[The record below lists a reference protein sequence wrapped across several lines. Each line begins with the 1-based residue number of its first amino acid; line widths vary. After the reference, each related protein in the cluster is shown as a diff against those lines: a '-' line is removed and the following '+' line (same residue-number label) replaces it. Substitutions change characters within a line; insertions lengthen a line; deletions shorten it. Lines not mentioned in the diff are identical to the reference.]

1 MSQYEF
7 EGSNEG
13 DWDESGDLAW
23 NEADWQVFLRN
34 SDKEVIRFITTYNKV
49 KDQDD
54 RLDAAASLMGWDRE
68 DWTSVDEVEL
78 DENDLPFFKSVDMED
93 ISNLDPY
100 PYTIHRHPI
109 YITSNALFSFLRAS
123 WEKFMLGNKECN
135 ESDLVW
141 GYSASLA
148 DAEKHCI
155 MAANSLDLG
164 DFLLAVCHFKK
175 AHSALNESM
184 RINRLFKHQNPKTVK
199 DYIEETDI
207 RMHDLREIWL
217 RVMSDCRS

>member
-1 MSQYEF
+1 MT
-7 EGSNEG
+7 
-13 DWDESGDLAW
+13 A
-23 NEADWQVFLRN
+23 
-34 SDKEVIRFITTYNKV
+34 YNKV

-54 RLDAAASLMGWDRE
+54 RLDAAANLMGWHRD
-68 DWTSVDEVEL
+68 DWSSSDEIEL
-78 DENDLPFFKSVDMED
+78 DENDLPQIRPMEIEEINNMD
-93 ISNLDPY
+93 

-109 YITSNALFSFLRAS
+109 YITSNALFSYLRAS
-123 WEKFMLGNKECN
+123 WEQLMRKNKEFN
-135 ESDLVW
+135 SSELVW
-141 GYSASLA
+141 GYSVSLA

-184 RINRLFKHQNPKTVK
+184 RINRLFKHHNSKK
-199 DYIEETDI
+199 IKNYLDETNI

-217 RVMSDCRS
+217 RVMSDCRK

>member
-1 MSQYEF
+1 MNQYEF

-13 DWDESGDLAW
+13 DWEEGGDLAW
-23 NEADWQVFLRN
+23 NESDWQVFLKN
-34 SDKEVIRFITTYNKV
+34 SDKEVARFIIAYNKV

-54 RLDAAASLMGWDRE
+54 RLDAAANLMGWHRD
-68 DWTSVDEVEL
+68 DWSSSDEIEL
-78 DENDLPFFKSVDMED
+78 DENDLPLIRPMEIEEVNNMD
-93 ISNLDPY
+93 

-109 YITSNALFSFLRAS
+109 YITSNALFSYLRAS
-123 WEKFMLGNKECN
+123 WEQLMRKNKESN
-135 ESDLVW
+135 SSDLVW
-141 GYSASLA
+141 GYSVSLA

-184 RINRLFKHQNPKTVK
+184 RINRLFKHHNSNKVK
-199 DYIEETDI
+199 IYMEETNV
-207 RMHDLREIWL
+207 RMHDLREIWI
-217 RVMSDCRS
+217 RVMNDCRR

>member
-7 EGSNEG
+7 EGSSEG
-13 DWDESGDLAW
+13 DWEEGGDLAW
-23 NEADWQVFLRN
+23 NEADWQLFLRN
-34 SDKEVIRFITTYNKV
+34 SDREIARFMTAYNKV

-54 RLDAAASLMGWDRE
+54 RLDAAASLMGWHRD
-68 DWTSVDEVEL
+68 DWSSTDEIEL
-78 DENDLPFFKSVDMED
+78 DENDLPSVKPMEIEEINCMD
-93 ISNLDPY
+93 

-123 WEKFMLGNKECN
+123 WEQLMRSNKKQNDC
-135 ESDLVW
+135 DLVW
-141 GYSASLA
+141 GYSVSLA

-184 RINRLFKHQNPKTVK
+184 RINRLFKHHNSKK
-199 DYIEETDI
+199 FKNYLKETNI
-207 RMHDLREIWL
+207 RMYDLREIWL
-217 RVMSDCRS
+217 RVMSDCRR

>member
-1 MSQYEF
+1 MNQYEF

-13 DWDESGDLAW
+13 DWEEGGDLAW
-23 NEADWQVFLRN
+23 NESDWQVFLKN
-34 SDKEVIRFITTYNKV
+34 SDKEVARFIIAYNKV

-54 RLDAAASLMGWDRE
+54 RLDAAANLMGWHRD
-68 DWTSVDEVEL
+68 DWSSSDEIEL
-78 DENDLPFFKSVDMED
+78 DENDLPLIRPMEIEEVNNMD
-93 ISNLDPY
+93 

-109 YITSNALFSFLRAS
+109 YITSNALFSYLRAS
-123 WEKFMLGNKECN
+123 WEQLMRKNKESN
-135 ESDLVW
+135 SSDLVW
-141 GYSASLA
+141 GYSVSLA

-184 RINRLFKHQNPKTVK
+184 RINRLFKHHNSNKIK
-199 DYIEETDI
+199 IYMEETNV
-207 RMHDLREIWL
+207 RMHDLREIWI
-217 RVMSDCRS
+217 RVMNDCRR

>member
-1 MSQYEF
+1 MNQYEF

-13 DWDESGDLAW
+13 DWEEGGDLAW
-23 NEADWQVFLRN
+23 NESDWQVFLKN
-34 SDKEVIRFITTYNKV
+34 SDKEVARFMIAYNKV

-54 RLDAAASLMGWDRE
+54 RLDAAANLMGWHRD
-68 DWTSVDEVEL
+68 DWSSSDEIEL
-78 DENDLPFFKSVDMED
+78 DENDLPLIRPMEIEEVNNMD
-93 ISNLDPY
+93 

-109 YITSNALFSFLRAS
+109 YITSNALFSYLRAS
-123 WEKFMLGNKECN
+123 WEQLMRKNKESN
-135 ESDLVW
+135 SSDLVW
-141 GYSASLA
+141 GYSVSLA

-184 RINRLFKHQNPKTVK
+184 RINRLFKHHNSNKIK
-199 DYIEETDI
+199 IYMEETNV
-207 RMHDLREIWL
+207 RMHDLREIWI
-217 RVMSDCRS
+217 RVMNDCRR

>member
-1 MSQYEF
+1 MNQYEF

-13 DWDESGDLAW
+13 DWEEGGDLAW
-23 NEADWQVFLRN
+23 NESDWQIFLRN
-34 SDKEVIRFITTYNKV
+34 SDKEVARFMTAYNKV

-54 RLDAAASLMGWDRE
+54 RLDAAANLMGWHRD
-68 DWTSVDEVEL
+68 DWSSSDEIEL
-78 DENDLPFFKSVDMED
+78 DENDFPLIRPMEIEEVNNMD
-93 ISNLDPY
+93 

-109 YITSNALFSFLRAS
+109 YITSNALFSYLRAS
-123 WEKFMLGNKECN
+123 WEQLMRKNKESN
-135 ESDLVW
+135 SSDLVW
-141 GYSASLA
+141 GYSVSLA

-184 RINRLFKHQNPKTVK
+184 RMNRLFKHHNTKK
-199 DYIEETDI
+199 IKIYMKETNV
-207 RMHDLREIWL
+207 RMHDLREIWI
-217 RVMSDCRS
+217 RVMNDCRR

>member
-13 DWDESGDLAW
+13 DWDDAGDLAW
-23 NEADWQVFLRN
+23 NESDWQVFLRN
-34 SDKEVIRFITTYNKV
+34 SDKEVVRFMTAYNQV
-49 KDQDD
+49 KEQDD
-54 RLDAAASLMGWDRE
+54 RLDAAASLMGWHRD
-68 DWTSVDEVEL
+68 DWSSTDELEF
-78 DENDLPFFKSVDMED
+78 DENDLPVLKP
-93 ISNLDPY
+93 LDQEEINSMD

-109 YITSNALFSFLRAS
+109 YITSNALFSYLRAS
-123 WEKFMLGNKECN
+123 WEQLMRKNN
-135 ESDLVW
+135 HTTSPDLAW
-141 GYSASLA
+141 GYSVSLS

-184 RINRLFKHQNPKTVK
+184 RINHLFLHHSSKKLASYFK
-199 DYIEETDI
+199 ETNM

-217 RVMSDCRS
+217 RVMNDCRR

>member
-1 MSQYEF
+1 MNQYEF

-13 DWDESGDLAW
+13 DWEEGGDLAW
-23 NEADWQVFLRN
+23 NESDWQVFLKN
-34 SDKEVIRFITTYNKV
+34 SDKEVARFIIAYNKV

-54 RLDAAASLMGWDRE
+54 RLDAAANLMGWHRD
-68 DWTSVDEVEL
+68 DWSSSDEIEL
-78 DENDLPFFKSVDMED
+78 DENDLPLIRPMEIEEVNNMD
-93 ISNLDPY
+93 

-109 YITSNALFSFLRAS
+109 YITSNALFSYLRAS
-123 WEKFMLGNKECN
+123 WEQLMRKNKESN
-135 ESDLVW
+135 SSDLVW
-141 GYSASLA
+141 GYSVSLA

-184 RINRLFKHQNPKTVK
+184 RINRLFKHHDSNKIK
-199 DYIEETDI
+199 IYMEETNV
-207 RMHDLREIWL
+207 RMHDLREIWI
-217 RVMSDCRS
+217 RVMIDCRR

>member
-1 MSQYEF
+1 MNQYEF

-13 DWDESGDLAW
+13 DWEEGGDLAW
-23 NEADWQVFLRN
+23 NESDWQIFLRN
-34 SDKEVIRFITTYNKV
+34 SDKEVARFMTAYNKV

-54 RLDAAASLMGWDRE
+54 RLDAAANLMGWHRD
-68 DWTSVDEVEL
+68 DWSSSDEIEM
-78 DENDLPFFKSVDMED
+78 DENDLPLIRPMEIEEINNMD
-93 ISNLDPY
+93 

-109 YITSNALFSFLRAS
+109 YITSNALFSYLRAS
-123 WEKFMLGNKECN
+123 WEQLMRKNKESN
-135 ESDLVW
+135 PSDLTW
-141 GYSASLA
+141 GYSVSLA

-184 RINRLFKHQNPKTVK
+184 RINRLFKHHNSNKIKIYMEGLCAFHLHV
-199 DYIEETDI
+199 
-207 RMHDLREIWL
+207 R
-217 RVMSDCRS
+217 

>member
-13 DWDESGDLAW
+13 DWDENGDLAW
-23 NEADWQVFLRN
+23 NEADWQLFLRN
-34 SDKEVIRFITTYNKV
+34 SDKEVARFMAAYNKV
-49 KDQDD
+49 KNQDD
-54 RLDAAASLMGWDRE
+54 RLDAAANLMGWHKD
-68 DWTSVDEVEL
+68 DWSSSDEIEF
-78 DENDLPFFKSVDMED
+78 DENDLPIVRPLDMEEINNMD
-93 ISNLDPY
+93 

-109 YITSNALFSFLRAS
+109 YITSNALFSYLRAS
-123 WEKFMLGNKECN
+123 WERLMRNNKEQN
-135 ESDLVW
+135 ESELVW
-141 GYSASLA
+141 GYSVSLA

-155 MAANSLDLG
+155 IAANSLDLG

-184 RINRLFKHQNPKTVK
+184 RINRLFKHHLPKEIES
-199 DYIEETDI
+199 YLEETNI

-217 RVMSDCRS
+217 RVMSDCRR

>member
-1 MSQYEF
+1 MNKYEF

-13 DWDESGDLAW
+13 DWEEGGDLAW
-23 NEADWQVFLRN
+23 NESDWQVFLKN
-34 SDKEVIRFITTYNKV
+34 SDKEVARFMTIYNKV

-54 RLDAAASLMGWDRE
+54 RLDAAANLMGWHRD
-68 DWTSVDEVEL
+68 DWSSSDEIEL
-78 DENDLPFFKSVDMED
+78 DENDFPLIRPMEIEEVNNMD
-93 ISNLDPY
+93 

-109 YITSNALFSFLRAS
+109 YITSNALFSYLRAS
-123 WEKFMLGNKECN
+123 WEQLMRKNKESN
-135 ESDLVW
+135 SSDLVW
-141 GYSASLA
+141 GYSLSLA

-184 RINRLFKHQNPKTVK
+184 RINRLFKHHNSNKIK
-199 DYIEETDI
+199 IYMDETNV
-207 RMHDLREIWL
+207 RMHDLREIWI
-217 RVMSDCRS
+217 RVMNDCRR

>member
-1 MSQYEF
+1 MNQYEF

-13 DWDESGDLAW
+13 DWEEGGDLAW
-23 NEADWQVFLRN
+23 NESDWQVFLKN
-34 SDKEVIRFITTYNKV
+34 SDKEVARFIIAYNKV

-54 RLDAAASLMGWDRE
+54 RLDAAANLMGWHRD
-68 DWTSVDEVEL
+68 DWSSSDEIEL
-78 DENDLPFFKSVDMED
+78 DENDLPLIRPMEIEEVNNMD
-93 ISNLDPY
+93 

-109 YITSNALFSFLRAS
+109 YITSNALFSYLRAS
-123 WEKFMLGNKECN
+123 WEQLMRKNKASN
-135 ESDLVW
+135 SSDLVW
-141 GYSASLA
+141 GYSVSLA

-184 RINRLFKHQNPKTVK
+184 RINRLFKHHNSNKIK
-199 DYIEETDI
+199 IYMEETNV
-207 RMHDLREIWL
+207 RMHDLREIWI
-217 RVMSDCRS
+217 RVMNDCRR

>member
-1 MSQYEF
+1 MNQYEF

-13 DWDESGDLAW
+13 DWEEGGDLAW
-23 NEADWQVFLRN
+23 NESDWQIFLRN
-34 SDKEVIRFITTYNKV
+34 SDKEVARFMTAYNKV

-54 RLDAAASLMGWDRE
+54 RLDAAANLMGWHRD
-68 DWTSVDEVEL
+68 DWSSSDEIEL
-78 DENDLPFFKSVDMED
+78 DENDFPLIRPMEIEEVNNMD
-93 ISNLDPY
+93 

-109 YITSNALFSFLRAS
+109 YITSNALFSYLRAS
-123 WEKFMLGNKECN
+123 WEQLMRKNKESN
-135 ESDLVW
+135 SSDLVW
-141 GYSASLA
+141 GYSVSLA

-184 RINRLFKHQNPKTVK
+184 RINRLFKHHNSNKIK
-199 DYIEETDI
+199 IYMEETNV
-207 RMHDLREIWL
+207 RMHDLREIWI
-217 RVMSDCRS
+217 RVMNDCRR

>member
-1 MSQYEF
+1 MNQYEF

-13 DWDESGDLAW
+13 DWEEGGDLAW
-23 NEADWQVFLRN
+23 NESDWQVFLKN
-34 SDKEVIRFITTYNKV
+34 SDKEVARFIIAYNKV

-54 RLDAAASLMGWDRE
+54 RLDAAANLMGWHRD
-68 DWTSVDEVEL
+68 DWSSSDEIEL
-78 DENDLPFFKSVDMED
+78 DENDLPLIRPMEIEEINNMD
-93 ISNLDPY
+93 

-109 YITSNALFSFLRAS
+109 YITSNALFSYLRAS
-123 WEKFMLGNKECN
+123 WEQLMRKNKESN
-135 ESDLVW
+135 SSDLVW
-141 GYSASLA
+141 GYSVSLA

-184 RINRLFKHQNPKTVK
+184 RINRLFKHHNSNKIK
-199 DYIEETDI
+199 IYMEETNV
-207 RMHDLREIWL
+207 RMHDLREIWI
-217 RVMSDCRS
+217 RVMNDCRR

>member
-1 MSQYEF
+1 MI
-7 EGSNEG
+7 
-13 DWDESGDLAW
+13 
-23 NEADWQVFLRN
+23 
-34 SDKEVIRFITTYNKV
+34 KP
-49 KDQDD
+49 
-54 RLDAAASLMGWDRE
+54 LDIEEINNMD
-68 DWTSVDEVEL
+68 
-78 DENDLPFFKSVDMED
+78 
-93 ISNLDPY
+93 

-109 YITSNALFSFLRAS
+109 YITSNALFSYLRAS
-123 WEKFMLGNKECN
+123 WEQLMRNNKEQN

-141 GYSASLA
+141 GYSVSLA

-184 RINRLFKHQNPKTVK
+184 RINRLFKHHNPKK
-199 DYIEETDI
+199 IEYYLEETNI

-217 RVMSDCRS
+217 RVMSDCRR

>member
-13 DWDESGDLAW
+13 DWDENGDLAW
-23 NEADWQVFLRN
+23 NEADWQLFLRN
-34 SDKEVIRFITTYNKV
+34 SDKEVARFMAAYNKV
-49 KDQDD
+49 KNQDD
-54 RLDAAASLMGWDRE
+54 RLDAAANLMGWHRD
-68 DWTSVDEVEL
+68 DWSSADEIEL
-78 DENDLPFFKSVDMED
+78 DENDLPVIKSVDMED
-93 ISNLDPY
+93 LGNMD

-109 YITSNALFSFLRAS
+109 YITSNALFSYLRAS
-123 WEKFMLGNKECN
+123 WEQFMRGNKASN
-135 ESDLVW
+135 ESDLAW
-141 GYSASLA
+141 GYSVSLA

-184 RINRLFKHQNPKTVK
+184 RINRLFKHQNSKITK

-217 RVMSDCRS
+217 RVMSDCRK